1 MTNLSEIIRERST
14 PGILIF
20 DRSGL
25 LLYSNSQASEML
37 AAMHTEEGSSVSA
50 AEEIFSLC
58 APNGAAADTPEGK
71 GWVERGYPILTA
83 AGGLRCSLRS
93 FLIDDHGKGNPESH
107 LLVLIEKVVEQRRVD
122 TERARREF
130 SLTRREGEVVG
141 LICRGFTNREISEN
155 MFISEYTVK
164 VHIRNIMKKMKAGTR
179 NEIFALLK

>member
-1 MTNLSEIIRERST
+1 MSDLSEIIRERST

-20 DRSGL
+20 DLRGL
-25 LLYSNSQASEML
+25 LLYSNRQASEML
-37 AAMHTEEGSSVSA
+37 SAMQTEEGSCVPA

-58 APNGAAADTPEGK
+58 APSGEGDVAPECK
-71 GWVERGYPILTA
+71 GGLERGYPILTA

-93 FLIDDHGKGNPESH
+93 FLIDDHGKENPESH
-107 LLVLIEKVVEQRRVD
+107 LLVLIEKVIEQHRVD
-122 TERARREF
+122 TEKARREF

-141 LICRGFTNREISEN
+141 LICRGFTNREISEKI
-155 MFISEYTVK
+155 FISEYTVK

>member
-1 MTNLSEIIRERST
+1 MSNLSEIIRERST

-20 DRSGL
+20 DRRGL

-37 AAMHTEEGSSVSA
+37 AAMQTEEGFCVSA
-50 AEEIFSLC
+50 AGEIFSLC
-58 APNGAAADTPEGK
+58 APSGEVDDAPGGK
-71 GWVERGYPILTA
+71 GGVERGYPIFNVS
-83 AGGLRCSLRS
+83 GGPRCSLRS

-107 LLVLIEKVVEQRRVD
+107 MLVLIEKVIEQHRVD
-122 TERARREF
+122 PEKARREF

-141 LICRGFTNREISEN
+141 LICRGFTNREISEK
-155 MFISEYTVK
+155 MYISEYTVK